1 MGSRGR
7 SIKRKEMG
15 LSSKTQDEGSL
26 LIKHQKKKPRK
37 RDYEEAIKEKKSV
50 VLETK

>member
-15 LSSKTQDEGSL
+15 LSSRTQDEGSL
-26 LIKHQKKKPRK
+26 LIKHQKKKK
-37 RDYEEAIKEKKSV
+37 TEKETVKKQSKKKS
-50 VLETK
+50 LWS

>member
-15 LSSKTQDEGSL
+15 LSSRTQDEGSL
-26 LIKHQKKKPRK
+26 LIKHQKKNRK
-37 RDYEEAIKEKKSV
+37 RDCEEAIKEKKSV